1 MTLGHELKALD
12 SMNSLELWMTCSTL
26 GHDLKA
32 LDAKNSSKLLIIC
45 TTEDLLSLDHLML

>member
-12 SMNSLELWMTCSTL
+12 SMNSSELWMTSSTL

-32 LDAKNSSKLLIIC
+32 LDAKNNSKLLIIC
-45 TTEDLLSLDHLML
+45 TIEDLLSLDLLML

>member
-12 SMNSLELWMTCSTL
+12 SMNSSDLWMTCSTL

-45 TTEDLLSLDHLML
+45 TTEDLLSLDLLML